1 MSVAVEREWG
11 KCGSDLPTNRKPVA
25 RTKCTGM
32 VPFIAVW
39 AEGGWGGWDGSTAP
53 DH

>member
-1 MSVAVEREWG
+1 VTYTEGGRGSEVGYPCRSQWRENG
-11 KCGSDLPTNRKPVA
+11 ENA
-25 RTKCTGM
+25 AGM